1 MKILHTADWHLGKR
15 LDAVSR
21 HQEQV
26 VVLEEICAIADAEDV
41 DAVVIAGDLFDTYN
55 PPTESIDLFYK
66 ICKRLTNNGLRPVIA
81 IAGNHDSPERI
92 EAPDPLARACGIV
105 FAGFPDSQVPLF
117 SLPTGLSLTKSEQGF
132 IALKLPRFDYP
143 LNILLTPF
151 ANEERLK
158 KYFGETDKELILR
171 ELLKEKWE
179 KSLENVKIMERSD
192 IPNPFGT
199 EGVNLL
205 VSHLLF
211 VRDNQAKVEED
222 DGEKPIYIGTASAI
236 LPEDVPAGLHY
247 VALGHLHRFHY
258 VGKSRVPIVYSGSPL
273 AYSFNEDN
281 QEKYVVIIEA
291 KPKEKAV
298 IREIALKNVKKLV
311 RITANNVPDAYDKLA
326 LVPDALVQLSLRS
339 QTFLDPSLLQTL
351 YDFHSGIVKPIIPIL
366 TVDTEGVEDER
377 ALDFNNIENMFINY
391 FKSEEKVEPNEAL
404 LALFRE
410 VIASHD

>member
-1 MKILHTADWHLGKR
+1 MKILHTADWHLGKK
-15 LDAVSR
+15 LDAVNR

-66 ICKRLTNNGLRPVIA
+66 ICKQLTNNGLRPVIA

-92 EAPDPLARACGIV
+92 EAPDPLARECGII
-105 FAGFPDSQVPLF
+105 FAGFPDSVVPPF
-117 SLPTGLSLTKSEQGF
+117 SLTTGLELTKSDKGF
-132 IALKLPRFDYP
+132 ISLKLPRFDYP

-158 KYFGETDKELILR
+158 KYFGETQKELFLR
-171 ELLKEKWE
+171 ELLKEKWQ
-179 KSLENVKIMERSD
+179 KSLENFENIH
-192 IPNPFGT
+192 NPDASGT

-205 VSHLLF
+205 VGHLLF
-211 VRDNQAKVEED
+211 VSSSQAEVKED

-236 LPEDVPAGLHY
+236 LPEDVPEGLHY

-258 VGKSRVPIVYSGSPL
+258 VGKTRVPIVYSGSPL

-281 QEKYVVIIEA
+281 QEKYVVLIEA
-291 KPKEKAV
+291 KPREKAI
-298 IREIALKNVKKLV
+298 IREIALKNVKKLIK
-311 RITANNVPDAYDKLA
+311 ITANNIPDAYDKLA
-326 LVPDALVQLSLRS
+326 LVPNDLVQLSLRS
-339 QTFLDPSLLQTL
+339 QTFLDSSLLQNL
-351 YDFHSGIVKPIIPIL
+351 YDFHHGIVKPIIPIL
-366 TVDTEGVEDER
+366 TVDTEGVENER
-377 ALDFNNIENMFINY
+377 ALDFDNIENMFINY

-404 LALFRE
+404 LSLFRE
-410 VIASHD
+410 VIAADFE

>member
-92 EAPDPLARACGIV
+92 EAPDPLARECGII
-105 FAGFPDSQVPLF
+105 FAGFPDSIVPPF
-117 SLPTGLSLTKSEQGF
+117 SLPTGLALTKSEKGF
-132 IALKLPRFDYP
+132 ITLKLPRFDYP

-158 KYFGETDKELILR
+158 KYFGETDKEIILR
-171 ELLKEKWE
+171 ELLKEKWQ
-179 KSLENVKIMERSD
+179 KSLENFE
-192 IPNPFGT
+192 NT

-211 VRDNQAKVEED
+211 VRDSQAQVKED

-236 LPEDVPAGLHY
+236 LPEDVPEGLHY

-258 VGKSRVPIVYSGSPL
+258 VGKTRVPIVYSGSPL

-281 QEKYVVIIEA
+281 QEKYVVLIEA
-291 KPKEKAV
+291 KPKERAV
-298 IREIALKNVKKLV
+298 IREIALKKVKKLV
-311 RITANNVPDAYDKLA
+311 KITANNVVDAFDKLA
-326 LVPDALVQLSLRS
+326 LVPDALVQLTLRS
-339 QTFLDPSLLQTL
+339 QTYLDASIYQPL
-351 YDFHSGIVKPIIPIL
+351 YDFHLGIVKPIRPEL
-366 TVDTEGVEDER
+366 TVDTEGVEDGR
-377 ALDFNNIENMFINY
+377 ALDFDNIENMFINY

-404 LALFRE
+404 LSLFRE
-410 VIASHD
+410 VIASESE